1 MPEAITALLPGLY
14 FVGLAALLGAALR
27 RWYDAVPARLL
38 ALFAL
43 LPLLLFGR
51 ALLGGEVLLPL
62 GNLSHVVPF
71 RELPPPERPSIGLQ
85 GDLVNQIAPWQV
97 EVRRA
102 MAEGRW
108 PLWNVNAGAGMPLM
122 GDPQTQA
129 FQPIVMAAY
138 PFDVWA
144 GLGITGALRVLL
156 ALVFLFLFL
165 RRLGMGEPA
174 AVLGS
179 LGFGLGGFLM
189 LWLGWPMA
197 SSAAFLPMGL
207 YAVDRVG
214 RRRVAGGIGRRDSF
228 LLYLAALCL
237 FLGGHPETVLY
248 ALGLMGL
255 LLLSCAW
262 SRRKPGDGDGDGN
275 GNGSDPAQPFLRR
288 PWVRILVQG
297 GAAMGL
303 AGLTAA
309 PVLVPA
315 QELLPTTQRA
325 AVLAAHLA
333 PRPLGEI
340 WDELVKPETLA
351 FWGGRAERRVLPA
364 VAPRAYGD
372 HTFYWGDVNL
382 IEDAGGFAGTLTLLL
397 ALAALVPGARTRL
410 PHERLVMAVLAGSLL
425 LICQPPG
432 FEYLAAR
439 LPVIGPTAA
448 HRHHRVLILVV
459 LAIAWLAAC
468 EAERWRRG
476 ETRRAVMAGLG
487 AALGGLIAWAYQANP
502 PKIAGLLEEQRADWL
517 AVQLAALGIGLAGLV
532 LLTLPAR
539 ERWRRAPTF
548 AAWGLAAVVA
558 AELLVFHLPANPS
571 GPRRL
576 AYPVTPPL
584 RFLLE
589 HRDSQGADR
598 MVGLSRSVFPANYNL
613 VYGLADVRIDNP
625 SLPGRYAKVVSLV
638 SRESLAPSFGR
649 PAVPLYDLLGVRHVL
664 TRPGVELP
672 APLKVVF
679 RHRTGWVWERPG
691 ALPRLFLP
699 ARGFVFSGGDWRE
712 WLDRNPNFAARALFQ
727 SSGVKD
733 RNWRARKPKASKLTL
748 LALESATL
756 KARADLAER
765 RLLASSVYQD
775 GNWHLLDGGERQPT
789 LLANGPFL
797 AAWLPAGDREIVFLY
812 RPAAL
817 LTGCLLAAL
826 ALAGAAA
833 WWVKPPRLTP
843 PRARDTPCP
852 PSSRPAVRP

>member
-14 FVGLAALLGAALR
+14 FVGLAAILGAALR
-27 RWYDAVPARLL
+27 RWYDAVPARIL
-38 ALFAL
+38 ALFVL
-43 LPLLLFGR
+43 LPILLFGR

-71 RELPPPERPSIGLQ
+71 TNLPRSERPTLGLQ

-122 GDPQTQA
+122 GDPQSQV
-129 FQPIVMAAY
+129 FQPVVLAAY
-138 PFDVWA
+138 PFDAWA
-144 GLGITGALRVLL
+144 GMGITGALRVLL
-156 ALVFLFLFL
+156 ALVFFFLFL
-165 RRLGMGEPA
+165 RRLGLGEPA

-207 YAVDRVG
+207 YGVVRVCDG
-214 RRRVAGGIGRRDSF
+214 TSRRDPF

-262 SRRKPGDGDGDGN
+262 SRRTSEDGPPQ
-275 GNGSDPAQPFLRR
+275 SFFKR
-288 PWVRILVQG
+288 PWVRVLVRGG
-297 GAAMGL
+297 GAMAL

-309 PVLVPA
+309 PILVPA
-315 QELLPTTQRA
+315 QEFLPSTQRA
-325 AVLAAHLA
+325 AVLKAHLA
-333 PRPLGEI
+333 PRPLGDI
-340 WDELVKPETLA
+340 WDELWTPETLE
-351 FWGGRAERRVLPA
+351 FWGQRAERRVLPA
-364 VAPRAYGD
+364 VAPRAFGN

-397 ALAALVPGARTRL
+397 ALSALVPGARGARSRF
-410 PHERLVMAVLAGSLL
+410 PHERLILAVLAGSLL

-432 FEYLAAR
+432 FENLAAR

-476 ETRRAVMAGLG
+476 ETRRALLAGLSL
-487 AALGGLIAWAYQANP
+487 ALGGFVAWVYWANP
-502 PKIAGLLEEQRADWL
+502 PKIAGLLAEQRADWL
-517 AVQLAALGIGLAGLV
+517 ALQLAALGIGLAGLV
-532 LLTLPAR
+532 LLTLPVR
-539 ERWRRAPTF
+539 ERWRRVPSF
-548 AAWGLAAVVA
+548 ASWGLVAVVA
-558 AELLVFHLPANPS
+558 AELLVFHLPVNPT

-576 AYPVTPPL
+576 AYPVTAPL

-598 MVGLSRSVFPANYNL
+598 MVGLSRSVLPANYHL

-625 SLPGRYAKVVSLV
+625 SLPERYARVISLV
-638 SRESLAPSFGR
+638 SRASLAPNFGR
-649 PAVPLYDLLGVRHVL
+649 PALPLYDLLGVRYVL
-664 TRPGVELP
+664 ARPGVDQPE
-672 APLKVVF
+672 PLRRVL

-699 ARGFVFSGGDWRE
+699 ARGFVFTGGDWRE
-712 WLDRNPNFAARALFQ
+712 WLEKNPNFAARALFQ
-727 SSGVKD
+727 SSDVKD
-733 RNWRARKPKASKLTL
+733 RNWRAKKPKASKLSI
-748 LALESATL
+748 LALEPATV
-756 KARADLAER
+756 KARANLVER
-765 RLLASSVYQD
+765 RLMASSIYQD
-775 GNWHLLDGGERQPT
+775 GNWLLLDNGVRQPT

-797 AAWLPAGDREIVFLY
+797 AAWLPAGDREIVFVY
-812 RPAAL
+812 RPMTL
-817 LTGCLLAAL
+817 LIGCLLAAF
-826 ALAGAAA
+826 ALAGGAA
-833 WWVKPPRLTP
+833 WWVRPPATRGSREATP
-843 PRARDTPCP
+843 Q
-852 PSSRPAVRP
+852 SWSRGRGIPGNPAPEGERRI